1 MFGAA
6 LRLIAA
12 GEAGRRVGD
21 YAKNLATRYLV
32 LSAAGTAFLGAIVFG
47 ILAGFWALMS
57 RNYDPVVAAGIM
69 AGILALG
76 GSLIVLIA
84 YGITRQR
91 PKSASQ
97 ALRNPADAVQSQ
109 IPSMDDVGRKIEDA
123 VRQYGPARVTA
134 AAVASGLV
142 AGVLAKRLRHI

>member
-69 AGILALG
+69 AGILRLG
-76 GSLIVLIA
+76 WLLDRAHRLWNYTGA
-84 YGITRQR
+84 TQ
-91 PKSASQ
+91 
-97 ALRNPADAVQSQ
+97 
-109 IPSMDDVGRKIEDA
+109 
-123 VRQYGPARVTA
+123 
-134 AAVASGLV
+134 
-142 AGVLAKRLRHI
+142 KR

>member
-32 LSAAGTAFLGAIVFG
+32 LSAAGTALLGAIVFG

-57 RNYDPVVAAGIM
+57 RNYDPVAAAGR
-69 AGILALG
+69 ILALVG
-76 GSLIVLIA
+76 FLTMELHGRA
-84 YGITRQR
+84 
-91 PKSASQ
+91 PE
-97 ALRNPADAVQSQ
+97 AL
-109 IPSMDDVGRKIEDA
+109 
-123 VRQYGPARVTA
+123 AR
-134 AAVASGLV
+134 L
-142 AGVLAKRLRHI
+142 